1 MKLGMLC
8 HSTNLHCDL
17 LASLLFSLRF
27 YFSVEK
33 SNAKSV
39 FFLNARMDCMYSFIC
54 NKYRVKYLRFPFI
67 FFLLLSVNACLNISY
82 TYMQENFS
90 CKKIKCKN
98 ILVLVSRLW
107 IYRWV
112 ELRSV
117 LNESKFI
124 SKVSLAI
131 KELNGIY
138 NWWLFTWWHCAKYK
152 RLILIGTKP
161 PQYNK

>member
-1 MKLGMLC
+1 MICLLVFC
-8 HSTNLHCDL
+8 FHCVFIFRSKK
-17 LASLLFSLRF
+17 AMQSRF
-27 YFSVEK
+27 
-33 SNAKSV
+33 
-39 FFLNARMDCMYSFIC
+39 FFKKARMDCMYSFFC

-82 TYMQENFS
+82 TYIQENFS

-124 SKVSLAI
+124 SNVSLAI
-131 KELNGIY
+131 KELNGIF

-161 PQYNK
+161 PQYDK

>member
-17 LASLLFSLRF
+17 LASLLFSLRL
-27 YFSVEK
+27 YFSVKK
-33 SNAKSV
+33 SNAKS
-39 FFLNARMDCMYSFIC
+39 FFLNARMDCMDSFFC

-67 FFLLLSVNACLNISY
+67 FFLLLSVNACLNISD
-82 TYMQENFS
+82 TNMQENFS

-161 PQYNK
+161 PQYDK

>member
-1 MKLGMLC
+1 MLC

-33 SNAKSV
+33 SNGKSV
-39 FFLNARMDCMYSFIC
+39 FLNARMDCMYSFFC

-82 TYMQENFS
+82 TYIQENFS

-98 ILVLVSRLW
+98 ISVLVSRLW
-107 IYRWV
+107 IYRSV
-112 ELRSV
+112 KLRSV
-117 LNESKFI
+117 RNESKFI

-131 KELNGIY
+131 KELNGIF
-138 NWWLFTWWHCAKYK
+138 N
-152 RLILIGTKP
+152 
-161 PQYNK
+161 

>member
-1 MKLGMLC
+1 MICLLVFC
-8 HSTNLHCDL
+8 FHCVFIFRSKK
-17 LASLLFSLRF
+17 AMQSR
-27 YFSVEK
+27 
-33 SNAKSV
+33 V
-39 FFLNARMDCMYSFIC
+39 FFLNARMDCMYSFFC

-67 FFLLLSVNACLNISY
+67 FFFLLSVNACLNISD
-82 TYMQENFS
+82 TNMQENFS

-117 LNESKFI
+117 RNESKFI
-124 SKVSLAI
+124 SNVSLAI

>member
-1 MKLGMLC
+1 MICLLVFC
-8 HSTNLHCDL
+8 FHC
-17 LASLLFSLRF
+17 
-27 YFSVEK
+27 
-33 SNAKSV
+33 V
-39 FFLNARMDCMYSFIC
+39 FIFRSRKKQCNVVVFLNARMDCMYSFFC

-67 FFLLLSVNACLNISY
+67 FFLLLSEIVCLNISD
-82 TYMQENFS
+82 TNMQENFS

-161 PQYNK
+161 PQYDK

>member
-39 FFLNARMDCMYSFIC
+39 FFLNARMDCMYSFFC

-67 FFLLLSVNACLNISY
+67 FFLLLSEIACLNISD
-82 TYMQENFS
+82 TNMQENFS

-131 KELNGIY
+131 KELNGIF
-138 NWWLFTWWHCAKYK
+138 NWWLFTWRHCAKCK

-161 PQYNK
+161 PQYDK

>member
-1 MKLGMLC
+1 MICLLVFC
-8 HSTNLHCDL
+8 FHCVFIFRSKK
-17 LASLLFSLRF
+17 AMQSRF
-27 YFSVEK
+27 
-33 SNAKSV
+33 
-39 FFLNARMDCMYSFIC
+39 FFLNARMDCMYSFFC

-67 FFLLLSVNACLNISY
+67 FFLLLSVNARLNISY
-82 TYMQENFS
+82 TNMQENFS

-124 SKVSLAI
+124 SNVSLAI

-161 PQYNK
+161 PQYDK

>member
-1 MKLGMLC
+1 MICLLVFC
-8 HSTNLHCDL
+8 FHC
-17 LASLLFSLRF
+17 
-27 YFSVEK
+27 
-33 SNAKSV
+33 V
-39 FFLNARMDCMYSFIC
+39 FIFRSRKKQCNVVVFLNARMDCMYSFFC

-67 FFLLLSVNACLNISY
+67 FFLLLSVIVCLNISD
-82 TYMQENFS
+82 TNMQENFS

-107 IYRWV
+107 MYRWV

>member
-1 MKLGMLC
+1 MICLLVFC
-8 HSTNLHCDL
+8 FHC
-17 LASLLFSLRF
+17 
-27 YFSVEK
+27 
-33 SNAKSV
+33 V
-39 FFLNARMDCMYSFIC
+39 FIFRSRKKQCNVVVFLNARMDCMYSFFW

-67 FFLLLSVNACLNISY
+67 FFLLLSEIVCLNISDKN
-82 TYMQENFS
+82 MQENFS

>member
-82 TYMQENFS
+82 TYIQENFS

-107 IYRWV
+107 IYRSV
-112 ELRSV
+112 KLRSV
-117 LNESKFI
+117 RNESKFI

-131 KELNGIY
+131 KELNGIF

-161 PQYNK
+161 PQYNR

>member
-1 MKLGMLC
+1 MICLLVFC
-8 HSTNLHCDL
+8 FHC
-17 LASLLFSLRF
+17 
-27 YFSVEK
+27 
-33 SNAKSV
+33 V
-39 FFLNARMDCMYSFIC
+39 FIFRSRKKQCNVVVFLNARMDCMYSFFC

-67 FFLLLSVNACLNISY
+67 FFLLLSEIVCLNISD
-82 TYMQENFS
+82 TNMQENFS

>member
-1 MKLGMLC
+1 MICLLVFC
-8 HSTNLHCDL
+8 FHC
-17 LASLLFSLRF
+17 
-27 YFSVEK
+27 
-33 SNAKSV
+33 V
-39 FFLNARMDCMYSFIC
+39 FIFRSRKKQCNVVVFLNARMDCMYSLFC

-67 FFLLLSVNACLNISY
+67 FFLLLSVNARLNISY

-107 IYRWV
+107 IYRSV

-124 SKVSLAI
+124 SNVSLAI

-138 NWWLFTWWHCAKYK
+138 NWWLFTWRHCAKCK

-161 PQYNK
+161 PQYDK

>member
-1 MKLGMLC
+1 MICLLVFC
-8 HSTNLHCDL
+8 FHC
-17 LASLLFSLRF
+17 
-27 YFSVEK
+27 
-33 SNAKSV
+33 V
-39 FFLNARMDCMYSFIC
+39 FIFRSRKKQCNVVVFLNARMDCMYSFFC

-112 ELRSV
+112 

-124 SKVSLAI
+124 SNVSLAI
-131 KELNGIY
+131 KELNGIF

>member
-39 FFLNARMDCMYSFIC
+39 FFLNARMDCMYSFFC

-67 FFLLLSVNACLNISY
+67 FFLLLSVNAFLNISD

-90 CKKIKCKN
+90 CKKIKCKD

-107 IYRWV
+107 TYRWV

-131 KELNGIY
+131 KELNGIN

-161 PQYNK
+161 PHYDK

>member
-1 MKLGMLC
+1 MICLLVFC
-8 HSTNLHCDL
+8 FHC
-17 LASLLFSLRF
+17 
-27 YFSVEK
+27 
-33 SNAKSV
+33 V
-39 FFLNARMDCMYSFIC
+39 FIFRSRKKQCNVVVFLNARMDCMYSFFC

-82 TYMQENFS
+82 TYIQENFS

-98 ILVLVSRLW
+98 ISVLISRLW
-107 IYRWV
+107 IYRSV

-124 SKVSLAI
+124 SNVSLAI
-131 KELNGIY
+131 KELNGIF

-152 RLILIGTKP
+152 QLILIGTKP

>member
-39 FFLNARMDCMYSFIC
+39 FLKMLEWTAC

-67 FFLLLSVNACLNISY
+67 FFLLLSVNARLNISY

-107 IYRWV
+107 MYRWV

-161 PQYNK
+161 PQYDK

>member
-1 MKLGMLC
+1 MICLLVFC
-8 HSTNLHCDL
+8 FHCVFIFRSKK
-17 LASLLFSLRF
+17 AMQSR
-27 YFSVEK
+27 
-33 SNAKSV
+33 
-39 FFLNARMDCMYSFIC
+39 FFLNARMDCMYSFFC

-82 TYMQENFS
+82 TCIQENFS

-98 ILVLVSRLW
+98 ISVLVSRLW
-107 IYRWV
+107 IYRSV
-112 ELRSV
+112 KLRSV
-117 LNESKFI
+117 RNESKFI

-161 PQYNK
+161 PQYNR

>member
-8 HSTNLHCDL
+8 HSTNLHCV
-17 LASLLFSLRF
+17 FSLRF

-33 SNAKSV
+33 SNAKS
-39 FFLNARMDCMYSFIC
+39 FFFKNARMDCMYSFFC

-82 TYMQENFS
+82 TYIQENFS

-107 IYRWV
+107 MYRWV

-124 SKVSLAI
+124 SNVSLAI
-131 KELNGIY
+131 KKLNGIF

-161 PQYNK
+161 PQYDK

>member
-27 YFSVEK
+27 L
-33 SNAKSV
+33 
-39 FFLNARMDCMYSFIC
+39 FFGRKKQCKVGFLMLEWTACILSF
-54 NKYRVKYLRFPFI
+54 VKYLRFPFI
-67 FFLLLSVNACLNISY
+67 FFLLLSVNACLNISD

-124 SKVSLAI
+124 SNVSLAI

-161 PQYNK
+161 PQCDK